1 MSRYDVAGRTVLI
14 TGAARGIGLAAARAL
29 AARGARPAL
38 IDLDGAEL
46 ERRAAELGAPWAV
59 ADVTDR
65 AAVQAAVGEL
75 RDRTGGLDVVIANAG
90 VEPPAASV
98 LTSDDSVFERVL
110 AVHVLGSWHTVRA
123 ALPDVVQRHGHVLLI
138 GSLYSF
144 MAGPL
149 AAPYAMSKAAIEQLG
164 RALRAEL
171 RPHGA
176 TAGVA
181 YFGFVDT
188 ALVERT
194 FAEPAFATLR
204 EVMPAFYTRPIPV
217 RRAADAIVRG
227 LEQRSARV
235 VAPRWLVPLMAA
247 RGLFGPLDERFSG
260 DERIQEAIRL
270 VERSRT

>member
-1 MSRYDVAGRTVLI
+1 MSRYDLRGRTVVI

-59 ADVTDR
+59 ADVSDR
-65 AAVQAAVGEL
+65 AAVRAAVGEL

-90 VEPPAASV
+90 IEPPAASV
-98 LTSDDSVFERVL
+98 LAGDDTAFERVL

-123 ALPDVVQRHGHVLLI
+123 VLPDVVQRRGHVLVV

-164 RALRAEL
+164 RALRTEL

-194 FAEPAFATLR
+194 FAQPAVAALR
-204 EVMPAFYTRPIPV
+204 EVLPAFYTRPIPV
-217 RRAADAIVRG
+217 QRTADAIVQG
-227 LEQRSARV
+227 LERRSARV
-235 VAPRWLVPLMAA
+235 VAPRWLGPLMAA
-247 RGLFGPLDERFSG
+247 RGVLSPLDERLSR
-260 DERIQEAIRL
+260 DERVQDAIRL
-270 VERSRT
+270 AERTRR